1 MPPLCLL
8 CPKHPNGQC
17 SIFTLCLSV
26 ADTVSATTRQ
36 AEVRRAEDVSS
47 EPLKRGYLVGDD
59 VWWKAGVLSA
69 TVSCASTLQFLPLR
83 PTIQWSA
90 LTAYVLRSTRHTRKE
105 ASRTAISESFR
116 NLYRAPSHSKAAP
129 SEGRAPYRSF
139 HPSHSDLLTSKC
151 AIQFWML
158 IAVAVGKWF
167 NLKAPLKPAGGRVVV
182 QAQCIKQV
190 AESCFLQSF
199 RVNNSPRC
207 QVNWP

>member
-1 MPPLCLL
+1 MIPHHQYCLHYIFSVRSIQTG
-8 CPKHPNGQC
+8 KC
-17 SIFTLCLSV
+17 SIFTLCLNV
-26 ADTVSATTRQ
+26 ADTVSETTRQ

-59 VWWKAGVLSA
+59 VWTVWWEVGVLSA

-83 PTIQWSA
+83 PTIQWKWSA
-90 LTAYVLRSTRHTRKE
+90 LPAYVLRSTRHTREE

-116 NLYRAPSHSKAAP
+116 NLYRALSHSKAAP

-139 HPSHSDLLTSKC
+139 RPSHGDLLTSKC

-167 NLKAPLKPAGGRVVV
+167 NLKAPLKPAGGRAVV
-182 QAQCIKQV
+182 QAQCIKQQV
-190 AESCFLQSF
+190 AGSCFL
-199 RVNNSPRC
+199 
-207 QVNWP
+207 